1 MTLLW
6 KVLFATKVSVYL
18 GTVGQDRVQ
27 LVLIKELV
35 EAACPRIV
43 LLILLVHD
51 ADVLYE
57 LVQEGL
63 HALGRGYKLHDLVQ
77 GSVALC
83 AADGAVDLIV
93 LLKSLQSRRW
103 IEVLVTQ
110 PVQLLINVLLW
121 EDKDLEFL

>member
-1 MTLLW
+1 M
-6 KVLFATKVSVYL
+6 
-18 GTVGQDRVQ
+18 Q
-27 LVLIKELV
+27 LVLVEELV
-35 EAACPRIV
+35 EAARPRIV

-63 HALGRGYKLHDLVQ
+63 HALGRGHKLHDLVQ

-83 AADGAVDLIV
+83 ATDGAVDLIV

-110 PVQLLINVLLW
+110 PVQLLVNVLLW